1 MSITFKD
8 VAKLAGVSTQT
19 VSRVTNGSQ
28 DVAEST
34 RNKVNAAIKQLGY
47 VPNKG
52 AQMLSRAKSTSVG
65 LVTLDM
71 ALHGAAMIAN
81 GVRMQAHDMSY
92 GVAFSVVAEPNL
104 ANTREAIREL
114 MAQQVDSIILNVP
127 LKSADAE
134 LLVEQYQHLN
144 LIFIDVPSNSQ
155 VNYVCGDH
163 AEGAKLA
170 AQHLLESGR
179 TDFLL
184 ITGPNE
190 SSASKIRH
198 QSWLAALSDAESKVQ
213 YQYQGNWQ
221 AESKVQ
227 YQYQGN
233 WQAESGYLG
242 VREAV
247 AKQAVFDAVLVASD
261 QMALGALR
269 ALQELQIPVP
279 DKVAVVG
286 FDGIEDSAFFNPPLT
301 TIKQDFTTI
310 GRQAV
315 ILAEKLNANSQ
326 DALLQQHIET
336 ALLPRESSQPKVT
349 AHYEKQEIEQ
359 LLKRIQTLLPE
370 SR

>member
-34 RNKVNAAIKQLGY
+34 RNKVNAAIKQLCY

-92 GVAFSVVAEPNL
+92 GVAFSVVSEPNL

-221 AESKVQ
+221 AES
-227 YQYQGN
+227 
-233 WQAESGYLG
+233 GYLG

-261 QMALGALR
+261 QMALGVLR

-315 ILAEKLNANSQ
+315 VLAEKLNANSQ
-326 DALLQQHIET
+326 DALLQHHIET

-359 LLKRIQTLLPE
+359 MLKRIQTLLPE
-370 SR
+370 ST

>member
-134 LLVEQYQHLN
+134 WLVEQYQHLN

-198 QSWLAALSDAESKVQ
+198 QSWLAALSD
-213 YQYQGNWQ
+213 

-315 ILAEKLNANSQ
+315 VLAEKLNANSQ

-370 SR
+370 SK

>member
-221 AESKVQ
+221 AES
-227 YQYQGN
+227 
-233 WQAESGYLG
+233 GYLG

-315 ILAEKLNANSQ
+315 VLAEKLNANSQ
-326 DALLQQHIET
+326 DALLQHHIET

-359 LLKRIQTLLPE
+359 LLKRIQTLLP
-370 SR
+370 

>member
-92 GVAFSVVAEPNL
+92 GVAFSVVSEPNL

-127 LKSADAE
+127 LESADAE

-198 QSWLAALSDAESKVQ
+198 QSWLAALSD
-213 YQYQGNWQ
+213 

-326 DALLQQHIET
+326 DTLLQHHIET
-336 ALLPRESSQPKVT
+336 TLLPRESSQPKVT

-370 SR
+370 SK

>member
-81 GVRMQAHDMSY
+81 GVRMQAHDMGY
-92 GVAFSVVAEPNL
+92 GVAFSVVSEPNL

-127 LKSADAE
+127 LESADAE
-134 LLVEQYQHLN
+134 WLVEQYQHLN

-221 AESKVQ
+221 AES
-227 YQYQGN
+227 
-233 WQAESGYLG
+233 GYLG

-247 AKQAVFDAVLVASD
+247 AKQAVFNAVLVASD

-326 DALLQQHIET
+326 DALLQHHIET

-370 SR
+370 ST

>member
-81 GVRMQAHDMSY
+81 GVRMQAHDMGY
-92 GVAFSVVAEPNL
+92 GVAFSVVSEPNL

-127 LKSADAE
+127 LESADAE

-221 AESKVQ
+221 AES
-227 YQYQGN
+227 
-233 WQAESGYLG
+233 GYLG

-247 AKQAVFDAVLVASD
+247 AKQAVFDAMLVASD

-315 ILAEKLNANSQ
+315 VLAEKLNANSQ
-326 DALLQQHIET
+326 DALLQHHIET
-336 ALLPRESSQPKVT
+336 ALLPRESSQPKVA

-370 SR
+370 ST

>member
-28 DVAEST
+28 DVAEPT

-92 GVAFSVVAEPNL
+92 GVAFSVVSEPNL

-221 AESKVQ
+221 AES
-227 YQYQGN
+227 
-233 WQAESGYLG
+233 GYLG

-279 DKVAVVG
+279 DKVALVG

-315 ILAEKLNANSQ
+315 VLAEKLNANSQ
-326 DALLQQHIET
+326 DALLQHHIET

-370 SR
+370 ST

>member
-127 LKSADAE
+127 LKSTDAE

-198 QSWLAALSDAESKVQ
+198 QSWLAALSD
-213 YQYQGNWQ
+213 

>member
-92 GVAFSVVAEPNL
+92 GVAFSVVSEPNL

-127 LKSADAE
+127 LESADAE
-134 LLVEQYQHLN
+134 WLVEQYQHLN

-198 QSWLAALSDAESKVQ
+198 QSWLAVLSD
-213 YQYQGNWQ
+213 

-261 QMALGALR
+261 QMALGVLR
-269 ALQELQIPVP
+269 ALQELQVPVP

-315 ILAEKLNANSQ
+315 VLAEKLNANSQ
-326 DALLQQHIET
+326 DALLQHHIET

-370 SR
+370 ST

>member
-92 GVAFSVVAEPNL
+92 GVAFSVVSEPNL

-127 LKSADAE
+127 LESADAE
-134 LLVEQYQHLN
+134 WLVEQYQHLN

-155 VNYVCGDH
+155 ANYVCGDH

-221 AESKVQ
+221 AES
-227 YQYQGN
+227 
-233 WQAESGYLG
+233 GYLG

-261 QMALGALR
+261 QMALGVLR

-326 DALLQQHIET
+326 DALLQHHIET

-370 SR
+370 ST